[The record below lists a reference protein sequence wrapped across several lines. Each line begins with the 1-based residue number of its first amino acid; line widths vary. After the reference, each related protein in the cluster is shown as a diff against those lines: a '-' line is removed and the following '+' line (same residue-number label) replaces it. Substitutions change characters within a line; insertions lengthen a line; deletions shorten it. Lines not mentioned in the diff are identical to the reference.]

1 MQDLLVGLIVAACA
15 VYAAWVLMPASWRRR
30 AAARLAGGPLPSAL
44 RARFQRLAKSAPGCG
59 CDGCDAGTPPG
70 VPKKGAPVAGGEQP
84 IQFVRKL
91 PR

>member
-1 MQDLLVGLIVAACA
+1 MQDLVVGLIVAACA
-15 VYAAWVLMPASWRRR
+15 VYAAWVLMPASWRR
-30 AAARLAGGPLPSAL
+30 ATAARLAGGPLPSAL
-44 RARFQRLAKSAPGCG
+44 RARFQRLSKSAPGCG

-70 VPKKGAPVAGGEQP
+70 VPKKGAGEQP